1 VNKKI
6 KIIIIG
12 IVLLTIDQVTKSLII
27 DKSYTIIPN
36 ILNFTYT
43 QNNGI
48 AFGMGMN
55 RNIVII
61 ISIILLLAFLV
72 LLVKNINKISIGK
85 TISLLLIIVG
95 GISNIIDRIFR
106 NYVID
111 FIDVSIFSF
120 PNFNLADIYIVV
132 GIFMFAL
139 SSIKRT
145 EILENRKEK

>member
-1 VNKKI
+1 MNKKI

-12 IVLLTIDQVTKSLII
+12 IVLSTIDQVTKSLII
-27 DKSYTIIPN
+27 GKTFTIIPN

-43 QNNGI
+43 QNTGV
-48 AFGMGMN
+48 AFGMGMD

-111 FIDVSIFSF
+111 FIDVNIFSF
-120 PNFNLADIYIVV
+120 PNFNLADIYIVLGV
-132 GIFMFAL
+132 ILFL
-139 SSIKRT
+139 ITIIKQ
-145 EILENRKEK
+145 ENNS

>member
-1 VNKKI
+1 MNKKI

-111 FIDVSIFSF
+111 FIDVNIFSF
-120 PNFNLADIYIVV
+120 PKFNLADIYIVLGV
-132 GIFMFAL
+132 IIFL
-139 SSIKRT
+139 ITIIKQ
-145 EILENRKEK
+145 ENNS

>member
-1 VNKKI
+1 MNKKI

-27 DKSYTIIPN
+27 DKSFTIIPN

-43 QNNGI
+43 QNTGV

-111 FIDVSIFSF
+111 FIDVNIFSF
-120 PNFNLADIYIVV
+120 PNFNLADIYIVLGV
-132 GIFMFAL
+132 IIFL
-139 SSIKRT
+139 VEIIK
-145 EILENRKEK
+145 NKK